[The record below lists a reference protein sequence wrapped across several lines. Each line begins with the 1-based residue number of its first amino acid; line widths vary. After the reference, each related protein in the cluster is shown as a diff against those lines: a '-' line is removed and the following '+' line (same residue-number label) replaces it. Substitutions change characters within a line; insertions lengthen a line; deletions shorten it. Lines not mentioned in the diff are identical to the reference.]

1 MPTFLDL
8 LASGIY
14 LYRITSVSGY
24 TDTKRMTL
32 LKQDPHEA
40 VRRVRHDVRTKCPAE
55 TNSVGFSFACHRT
68 VKHGWK
74 AATC

>member
-32 LKQDPHEA
+32 LKQDPHES
-40 VRRVRHDVRTKCPAE
+40 VRLVRHDAITKTPAE
-55 TNSVGFSFACHRT
+55 TNSAGFSLPAIEL
-68 VKHGWK
+68 
-74 AATC
+74 

>member
-14 LYRITSVSGY
+14 LYRITSGSGN
-24 TDTKRMTL
+24 THPKRMTL
-32 LKQDPHEA
+32 LKQDPHESA
-40 VRRVRHDVRTKCPAE
+40 RLVRNDIITKCPAE
-55 TNSVGFSFACHRT
+55 TNSAGYSFACHRT